1 MMFLLKFIERSS
13 MNVAKRGSSARTD
26 GSRVLKKLLR
36 CLRKKLEEQPK
47 RNKEKRFS
55 YHVHN
60 HPFSMVSFH
69 GISES
74 PALRNINQNQKSTK
88 RIKTLVRLLELTVI
102 HFDTGTNRK

>member
-1 MMFLLKFIERSS
+1 

-26 GSRVLKKLLR
+26 GSKVLKKLLR
-36 CLRKKLEEQPK
+36 CLRKKLEEQQK

-74 PALRNINQNQKSTK
+74 LALRNINQNQKSTK

-102 HFDTGTNRK
+102 HFDTGTNRE